1 MEATPLFRNNMYVE
15 TTIIGGGHCG
25 VNLALN
31 LQEKGA
37 DYLVL
42 EKESLLSQWKHARWD
57 DFRLNTPHGMNRLY
71 GQTDDIDDHSL
82 AEFSVE
88 MESWEQHIQE
98 SDIRVEEHQKVVSL
112 VEADD
117 EEDCRFKLK
126 VQPKGGPPFT
136 IATDNVVCCSGQHAI
151 PRTPSVAEN
160 LPNHLIEVHSNSFK
174 GPQQF
179 PDDSKA
185 ILVVG
190 SGQSG
195 CQIADLLADHGKQV
209 YLCTGKTSGMFR
221 SYRGEDAFVW
231 CKRMGTLDMTN
242 EARKQL
248 PGGEAMRY
256 AGSPVVGAT
265 KPISY
270 FSLARKGVQI
280 LGSLESIQGSRL
292 LISRNRAENARYLKE
307 SHANLRKVVRNWIQ
321 GQPDDVAKTFNPE
334 TQEDQIP
341 EPEWETLDYLLA
353 SNGPR
358 QLSMDNFQGVVWCTG
373 YQSSVKHYMD
383 IPMALDQDMNQRT
396 GSPDAMISESVPGLY
411 YAGFPWVHSAG
422 SAVLMGFQGDAQ
434 VLVDHLLQNSNS
446 SNHQRRPLSPA
457 VISDDEE
464 DEDDEG
470 DEDRSLFKA
479 D

>member
-1 MEATPLFRNNMYVE
+1 M
-15 TTIIGGGHCG
+15 
-25 VNLALN
+25 
-31 LQEKGA
+31 
-37 DYLVL
+37 
-42 EKESLLSQWKHARWD
+42 
-57 DFRLNTPHGMNRLY
+57 
-71 GQTDDIDDHSL
+71 
-82 AEFSVE
+82 
-88 MESWEQHIQE
+88 
-98 SDIRVEEHQKVVSL
+98 
-112 VEADD
+112 
-117 EEDCRFKLK
+117 
-126 VQPKGGPPFT
+126 
-136 IATDNVVCCSGQHAI
+136 
-151 PRTPSVAEN
+151 
-160 LPNHLIEVHSNSFK
+160 
-174 GPQQF
+174 
-179 PDDSKA
+179 
-185 ILVVG
+185 
-190 SGQSG
+190 
-195 CQIADLLADHGKQV
+195 
-209 YLCTGKTSGMFR
+209 
-221 SYRGEDAFVW
+221 
-231 CKRMGTLDMTN
+231 
-242 EARKQL
+242 
-248 PGGEAMRY
+248 
-256 AGSPVVGAT
+256 
-265 KPISY
+265 
-270 FSLARKGVQI
+270 
-280 LGSLESIQGSRL
+280 
-292 LISRNRAENARYLKE
+292 KE